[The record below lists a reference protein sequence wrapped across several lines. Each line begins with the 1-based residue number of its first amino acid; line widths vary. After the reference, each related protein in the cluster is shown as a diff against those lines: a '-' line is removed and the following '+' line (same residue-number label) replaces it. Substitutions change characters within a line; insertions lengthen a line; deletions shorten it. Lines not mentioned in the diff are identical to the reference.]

1 MLLYVFVNCVLRL
14 YQVVSTSARLY
25 HMVKLVSNSPV
36 LLKIF
41 NLYAIIYCYYF
52 GSLAA
57 IERLAKSSIALKITN
72 DGSVRLY

>member
-41 NLYAIIYCYYF
+41 NLYAIICCYYF

-72 DGSVRLY
+72 DGSVRLH